1 MRTILCLTGLLA
13 LCLAS
18 LPARADGDPALGRKK
33 ALQCQACH
41 GMDGIAKI
49 PEAAN
54 LAGQST
60 TYLTAALTAYKTG
73 ERKNDMMSTIAPTLS
88 EADIANLAAYYA
100 SIEIT
105 AKVPGH

>member
-1 MRTILCLTGLLA
+1 MRSTLIAAGLLA
-13 LCLAS
+13 ALVS
-18 LPARADGDPALGRKK
+18 TPAFADGDLAAGHKV

-54 LAGQST
+54 LAGQSEV
-60 TYLTAALTAYKTG
+60 YLTSSLNAYKSG

-88 EADIANLAAYYA
+88 DADIANVAAYYSA
-100 SIEIT
+100 IEIT
-105 AKVPGH
+105 AKVPGK